1 MGARTLRPLA
11 VALVVLAIAQA
22 ASAEGWR
29 GGVGVLGDSYSDEYQ
44 FYPPDRSVAR
54 NWVEVLAQV
63 RGVDFGPISLGSRGA
78 PRLQGYAY
86 NWARSDATT
95 DDMIAEGQHTG
106 LARQVREGAVGLV
119 WVFIG
124 GNDFIAAMKA
134 ADPPRAFE
142 AALPRAV
149 RNVEAALAAI
159 LEASADVKVVLAT
172 VPDITELPEFAEPHR
187 AGALPKAHMLA
198 AEAAICRY
206 NKELRRLAQER
217 PRVAIADLYWSTR
230 VARMLSPQ
238 HVVVGGVRVV
248 RTGTSNEIDHVFLAD
263 RRHIGT
269 VVQGLMAR
277 MFIETVNSRFGA
289 GLEPLSD
296 REILRVAEAARRAD
310 PAIAGVGGTPEASAA
325 GLASGA
331 RLSP

>member
-1 MGARTLRPLA
+1 MGAKSLRPMA
-11 VALVVLAIAQA
+11 VALALLAIVPHGARA
-22 ASAEGWR
+22 GGWR

-44 FYPPDRSVAR
+44 FYPPDRSAAR
-54 NWVEVLAQV
+54 NWVEILAQT
-63 RGVDFGPISLGSRGA
+63 RGVDFGPLALGSRGA
-78 PRLQGYAY
+78 PRHQGYAY

-95 DDMIAEGQHTG
+95 DDLIAEGQHTG
-106 LARQVREGAVGLV
+106 LASQVRDGQVGLV

-124 GNDFIAAMKA
+124 GNDFIRAMR
-134 ADPPRAFE
+134 ADDPARAFE
-142 AALPRAV
+142 RAVPRAV
-149 RNVEAALAAI
+149 ANVELALKTLLDAGP
-159 LEASADVKVVLAT
+159 DVKVVVAT
-172 VPDITELPEFAEPHR
+172 VPDITELPEFAEPYR
-187 AGALPKAHMLA
+187 AGTLPKANMLA
-198 AEAAICRY
+198 AEAAVCRY
-206 NKELRRLAQER
+206 NKELRRLAQGD
-217 PRVAIADLYWSTR
+217 PRVVIADLYWSTR

-296 REILRVAEAARRAD
+296 REILRVAVAARRVD
-310 PAIAGVGGTPEASAA
+310 PAIAGMGGTPEASATLA
-325 GLASGA
+325 GDA